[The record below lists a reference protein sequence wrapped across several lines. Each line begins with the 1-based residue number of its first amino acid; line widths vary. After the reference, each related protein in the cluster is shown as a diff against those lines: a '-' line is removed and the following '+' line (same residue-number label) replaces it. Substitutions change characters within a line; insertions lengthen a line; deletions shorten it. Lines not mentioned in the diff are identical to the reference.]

1 MAAAGAVDG
10 REPCGSG
17 KSADYYLFGGGG
29 AVGKEGDADHG
40 GAGSRVG
47 YFHAV
52 EGEVADAQRGAVA
65 VEAVD
70 AGAAVVGGDGED
82 ALVAGTLDG
91 DGGRV
96 KGLGGDYPY
105 LVALDLEVGGDG
117 DVDAV
122 EALDAQRG
130 AEGGGALVVLEVEDA
145 GCGVE
150 VRHAGEGLEG
160 GQRVGVQVEG
170 VAEHGRLQAPG
181 GDALGEGGVAVV
193 GLKVRAEVGVV
204 VCAVAGH
211 LGLVGFRVYDGAGGG
226 GVGAGELAGEVHA
239 GDLGGG

>member
-1 MAAAGAVDG
+1 MKGPCGRGGGRGCGWEGAVWLRG
-10 REPCGSG
+10 YL
-17 KSADYYLFGGGG
+17 ADYYLFGGGG
-29 AVGKEGDADHG
+29 AVGEEGDADHG
-40 GAGSRVG
+40 GAGGGAG
-47 YFHAV
+47 YFYAV

-145 GCGVE
+145 GCGV
-150 VRHAGEGLEG
+150 AATPAKAL
-160 GQRVGVQVEG
+160 RVGSAWG
-170 VAEHGRLQAPG
+170 CRSKASPSTADFRPR
-181 GDALGEGGVAVV
+181 AVTP
-193 GLKVRAEVGVV
+193 LAKAASRS
-204 VCAVAGH
+204 
-211 LGLVGFRVYDGAGGG
+211 LV
-226 GVGAGELAGEVHA
+226 
-239 GDLGGG
+239 